1 MIFSEVSNI
10 IYNTALS
17 PAIHLL
23 NFSEP
28 NAWKCQ
34 LFALTLRWNNKPK
47 AIRAFMEPVTRFIE
61 QNFGLSFLVGVIV
74 VGAVISG
81 IVWITIWA
89 VKLTNKHKDISKRI
103 DDLPCPHHTSKID
116 KHDEQF
122 ADTRALMSRME
133 GQLELLVQNSIEKGN
148 RKIKKKSG
156 LAFSAKH
163 SPRQLNGNGIELL
176 NDCGGK
182 EFLETNMDFFIGK
195 MEKLQPKTAL
205 DVEDMALAVLQT
217 HTNED
222 MFIPLK
228 SWVYNAPSR
237 EIKNPNGSTRI
248 QDVDLDDVIF
258 VLSLPL
264 RDKYL
269 ELHPEIIK

>member
-1 MIFSEVSNI
+1 
-10 IYNTALS
+10 
-17 PAIHLL
+17 
-23 NFSEP
+23 
-28 NAWKCQ
+28 
-34 LFALTLRWNNKPK
+34 
-47 AIRAFMEPVTRFIE
+47 MEPVTRFIE

-182 EFLETNMDFFIGK
+182 GFLETNMDFFIGK

>member
-1 MIFSEVSNI
+1 
-10 IYNTALS
+10 
-17 PAIHLL
+17 
-23 NFSEP
+23 
-28 NAWKCQ
+28 
-34 LFALTLRWNNKPK
+34 
-47 AIRAFMEPVTRFIE
+47 MEPVTRFIE

-133 GQLELLVQNSIEKGN
+133 GQQNSIEKGN